1 MCDESGRGCDAVP
14 PRDRVRW
21 QTRGIPLGHRSK
33 EGITRQGDGKMKF
46 KIVPISKDYVNRL
59 RASGRD
65 DFGNKITEQV
75 AGGFGPCRLSLKP
88 FRPSIDRRILLGHSP
103 FKMANAFNQP
113 VPIFVNSADVDEYSD
128 VNRFPPEIKADK
140 QNFPLSLIGY
150 NASQQMVFSE
160 LVGDQDVDEMIE
172 RIFEEE
178 SDVEYLHARN
188 SEACCFI
195 CKIERV

>member
-1 MCDESGRGCDAVP
+1 
-14 PRDRVRW
+14 
-21 QTRGIPLGHRSK
+21 
-33 EGITRQGDGKMKF
+33 MKF
-46 KIVPISKDYVNRL
+46 KVVPISKDHVDRL
-59 RASGRD
+59 RAAGLD
-65 DFGNKITEQV
+65 DFGNKITEQI
-75 AGGFGPCRLSLKP
+75 AGGYGPCRVSLKP
-88 FRPSIDRRILLGHSP
+88 FQPGIDRRILLGHSP
-103 FKMANAFNQP
+103 FDIANAFNQP
-113 VPIFVNSADVDEYSD
+113 GPIFVNSADVAEYAD
-128 VNRFPPEIKADK
+128 VHRFPPEIKADK

-195 CKIERV
+195 RKIERV